1 MKKKKNNK
9 NKKNKNKKTN
19 RPPRARTKLAST
31 FLVWTHHTKFHRNIS
46 SSLYELRIVHC
57 VPVIPWEPN
66 PSRLCSS
73 SCPWTPAHAINRSQW
88 HSTTGRHKFQYRKM
102 GSTKLWLSYTRIV
115 TESETDASP
124 LQSSV
129 VHTRKPVS
137 YLSVRQL
144 GVHRLHL
151 WFSFDSQNTQPL
163 ISEISLDR
171 SLPRRCDFFY

>member
-1 MKKKKNNK
+1 MGRTEWASVVREAKVEIKKKTKEEEEEKEEEEKKKNPEEKKKEKMMKKKKNNK

-73 SCPWTPAHAINRSQW
+73 SCP
-88 HSTTGRHKFQYRKM
+88 
-102 GSTKLWLSYTRIV
+102 
-115 TESETDASP
+115 
-124 LQSSV
+124 
-129 VHTRKPVS
+129 
-137 YLSVRQL
+137 
-144 GVHRLHL
+144 
-151 WFSFDSQNTQPL
+151 
-163 ISEISLDR
+163 
-171 SLPRRCDFFY
+171 